1 MDRTD
6 HGQEAVQMD
15 HKTLM
20 EVRDLQI
27 GYRGQALLPPLSLE
41 VARGEFWGLVG
52 ANGSGKT
59 TMLRTL
65 LGLVPPISGL
75 VARGPGVRLAYVPQ
89 RGDLEDRLPGRV
101 LDVVRDGVDRDWSFL
116 APFRCA
122 RERDR
127 IREALEAVG
136 AWDFRHQPVAH
147 LSEGQKQRVE
157 VATALVS
164 EPDLLV
170 LDEPTAAMDFAGE
183 HDVFDLLT
191 DLIRSRGVSVLV
203 VSHHLGLLL
212 EHASRLVVLDRGAG
226 IAVAG
231 DRREVL
237 ARPEVQG
244 LLGPGVSGDG
254 PLGEEA

>member
-1 MDRTD
+1 MSRPT
-6 HGQEAVQMD
+6 GLGEAAGLL
-15 HKTLM
+15 T
-20 EVRDLQI
+20 VRDLRV

-41 VARGEFWGLVG
+41 VGRGEFWGLVG

-75 VARGPGVRLAYVPQ
+75 VDRGPGVRLAYVPQ
-89 RGDLEDRLPGRV
+89 RSDLEDRLPGRV
-101 LDVVRDGVDRDWSFL
+101 LDVVREGVDRGWSFL
-116 APFRCA
+116 APVRCA
-122 RERDR
+122 RERGR

-136 AWDFRHQPVAH
+136 AWDVRLQPFAH

-191 DLIRSRGVSVLV
+191 DLIRSRSVSVLV

-212 EHASRLVVLDRGAG
+212 EHASRLVVLDRGTG

-244 LLGPGVSGDG
+244 LLGPRVSGDG
-254 PLGEEA
+254 PCGEVA